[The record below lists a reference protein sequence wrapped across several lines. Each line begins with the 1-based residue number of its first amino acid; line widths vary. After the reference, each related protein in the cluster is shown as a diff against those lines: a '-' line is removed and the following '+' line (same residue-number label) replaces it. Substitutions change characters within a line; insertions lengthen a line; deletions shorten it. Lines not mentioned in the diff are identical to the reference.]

1 MSWGGTAIHR
11 IGWHSLCCRA
21 MLVTLII
28 LTIRIPTLN
37 GNQVFTECKI
47 TKIFAY
53 MQMYFRRLRC
63 GGSNT
68 DSHGSL
74 TRIST
79 DGMCDY
85 LRISTDFWRRRL

>member
-1 MSWGGTAIHR
+1 MLWGEAVIRLGVVQ
-11 IGWHSLCCRA
+11 SLCCRA

-63 GGSNT
+63 GGS
-68 DSHGSL
+68 
-74 TRIST
+74 
-79 DGMCDY
+79 
-85 LRISTDFWRRRL
+85 

>member
-1 MSWGGTAIHR
+1 MLWGGTAIRR

-47 TKIFAY
+47 KKIFAY
-53 MQMYFRRLRC
+53 MQMYFRRRV
-63 GGSNT
+63 GEFNT
-68 DSHGSL
+68 DFHGW
-74 TRIST
+74 
-79 DGMCDY
+79 DV
-85 LRISTDFWRRRL
+85 

>member
-1 MSWGGTAIHR
+1 MLWGVIATRR
-11 IGWHSLCCRA
+11 IGWHSLCCWA

-53 MQMYFRRLRC
+53 MQMYFRRRV
-63 GGSNT
+63 GEFNT
-68 DSHGSL
+68 DFHGW
-74 TRIST
+74 
-79 DGMCDY
+79 DV
-85 LRISTDFWRRRL
+85 